1 MPNYDLSSIALSMV
15 CPTNKLITDDKG
27 LPGAYVYRPKKMLSE
42 LLTGGDTSIVHPAF
56 MIDSVEQ
63 DGLYFGKF
71 QGKAHNNRIYSLP
84 GEDPANTITLDT
96 FVTYCKNKGAGHHCI
111 TAAEWAFLALL
122 AKKSGTQPKGNNN
135 YGKDTSETDAIA
147 IPTYKDSSGRT
158 CRVATGSGPLTWS
171 DTGDLSGI
179 WDLNGNVWEW
189 CAGIRL
195 VAGELQVIP
204 FNNAAGDVD
213 MSATSSAWKALN
225 AAATS
230 YSDLYITP
238 NGQGTTA
245 GSVKL
250 DYVSSHWQWGI
261 SIASQADSSRSALFA
276 STTFAGL
283 SAFCK
288 MYLQAMALGPEDG
301 ANAEDYN
308 GDYFWANNGAVERC
322 ALRGGDWRNGA
333 RAGVF
338 ALDFVLPRSYASV
351 AFGGRPAFYRNN

>member
-27 LPGAYVYRPKKMLSE
+27 LPGAYVYRAKKMLSE

-84 GEDPANTITLDT
+84 CEDPAAVIDLDT
-96 FVTYCKNKGAGHHCI
+96 FVAYCKNKGAGHHCI

-135 YGKDTSETDAIA
+135 YGKDTSETGYIA
-147 IPTYKDSSGRT
+147 IPTFRDGNGT
-158 CRVATGSGPLTWS
+158 ILRVGTGTGPLTWS
-171 DTGDLSGI
+171 DTGNLSGI

-213 MSATSSAWKALN
+213 MSATSGAWKALN

-261 SIASQADSSRSALFA
+261 SITSQADSSRSALFA
-276 STTFAGL
+276 STTYAGL
-283 SAFCK
+283 STFCK

-301 ANAEDYN
+301 ATAEAYN
-308 GDYFWANNGAVERC
+308 GDVFWANNGVVERC
-322 ALRGGDWRNGA
+322 AIRGGDLHHGA
-333 RAGVF
+333 SAGAF
-338 ALDFVLPRSYASV
+338 ALSFDYPRSPAHV
-351 AFGGRPAFYRNN
+351 GIGGRPAFYRNN